1 MIPKFLPCEA
11 IKELLTKPTKRTEK
25 QHAMVLNSIPTEWLQ
40 ILKTE
45 TGKPDES
52 FSIKLTP
59 DTKPKKVTEL
69 TCRWLYTALILDEAR
84 STELPYRQA
93 WGITFGPIN
102 WENTFKNIQK
112 NNFDRKANDLRW
124 KILHRCLPTAKR
136 LAGRSPFFPSSTCQ
150 VCKKYEENL
159 THLFF
164 LCPSAKKIWKYIT
177 ALIRQRFP
185 NHTNYSVTF
194 KDILCDFPD
203 FDELRN
209 DSVLDSYGMP
219 ASDIFG
225 NIGILLFMMAN
236 SLKLYV
242 SSKQKSNKKFKP
254 NFRLLKYQENWKNFN
269 ETGRMTTY

>member
-1 MIPKFLPCEA
+1 M
-11 IKELLTKPTKRTEK
+11 
-25 QHAMVLNSIPTEWLQ
+25 
-40 ILKTE
+40 
-45 TGKPDES
+45 
-52 FSIKLTP
+52 
-59 DTKPKKVTEL
+59 TEL

-84 STELPYRQA
+84 STELSYRQA

-150 VCKKYEENL
+150 VCKKHEENL

-177 ALIRQRFP
+177 DLIRQRFP
-185 NHTNYSVTF
+185 TYANYRVTF

-209 DSVLDSYGMP
+209 VSVARFLRDAGLRHIWQHRNSVVYDDKQPETLCTFKAKVKQKVQTEFKIAKISGKLEQFQR
-219 ASDIFG
+219 DWTHNNLLTEIRNGVLVLNFG
-225 NIGILLFMMAN
+225 GKILLH
-236 SLKLYV
+236 
-242 SSKQKSNKKFKP
+242 KP
-254 NFRLLKYQENWKNFN
+254 D
-269 ETGRMTTY
+269 